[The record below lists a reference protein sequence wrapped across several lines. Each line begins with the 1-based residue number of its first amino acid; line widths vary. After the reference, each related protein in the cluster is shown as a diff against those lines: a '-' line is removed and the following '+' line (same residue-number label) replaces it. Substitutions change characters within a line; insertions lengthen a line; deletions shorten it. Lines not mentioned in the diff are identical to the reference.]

1 MRPRTRR
8 VALPGVCSLVAGD
21 YRRFSDVRGDDPRKR
36 RRLALPSLLL
46 NPSLHAAALFRLA
59 ARSPRPL
66 HWFWRNLLLW
76 KHSCDISRGVE
87 IGPGLFLPH
96 PYGITLATGVRIGRD
111 VTLLSG
117 VTIGTKAG
125 DTSEVPMLGDRVIVY
140 VGAVIAGGH
149 TIGDDAVI
157 GANAVVNRDLPAH
170 AVCTLS
176 RDAMVVRVPET
187 PIAD

>member
-1 MRPRTRR
+1 MRPRTGRA
-8 VALPGVCSLVAGD
+8 ALPGIFSLIAGD

-36 RRLALPSLLL
+36 RLLALPTLLL
-46 NPSLHAAALFRLA
+46 NPSLHAAVLFRLA

-66 HWFWRNLLLW
+66 HWFWRNVLLW
-76 KHSCDISRGVE
+76 KHSCDVGRGVE

-96 PYGITLATGVRIGRD
+96 PYAITLVTGVRIGRD

-117 VTIGTKAG
+117 VTIGTRAG
-125 DTSEVPMLGDRVIVY
+125 DMAEVPVLGDRVIVY
-140 VGAVIAGGH
+140 AGAVVVGAH

-170 AVCTLS
+170 AICTLGHE
-176 RDAMVVRVPET
+176 AMVVRLAEAST
-187 PIAD
+187 AG